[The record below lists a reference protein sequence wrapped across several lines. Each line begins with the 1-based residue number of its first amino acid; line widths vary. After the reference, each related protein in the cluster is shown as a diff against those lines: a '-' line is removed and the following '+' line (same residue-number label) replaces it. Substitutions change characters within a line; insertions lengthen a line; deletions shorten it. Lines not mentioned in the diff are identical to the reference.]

1 MGEKQECYPLCYLA
15 PLSMT
20 NLSILSQR
28 LTLCFSPR
36 QLMMWT
42 VYKRE
47 IMARE
52 KEETDFLKKLFDQ
65 HKELNSKN
73 QEDDVAKVTSYL

>member
-1 MGEKQECYPLCYLA
+1 MLPTVLFGPPFYDQSFHIEPKI
-15 PLSMT
+15 
-20 NLSILSQR
+20 NLV
-28 LTLCFSPR
+28 FFPR